1 MILPPAMPGWQAS
14 FPCAG
19 KPDHVQGRFKG
30 PEPRSDTRAA
40 RHESGKLAGAVMQ
53 EAMVKLVWAN
63 LLLQILDGVASY
75 QILSAG
81 VPEFNPLVSYYI
93 ENWGL
98 MGGLFYGKLVG
109 CALVWLIFL
118 LRKRVGPIVVQGLI
132 FVACFYSL
140 LGILL
145 MVKMVSLYV

>member
-1 MILPPAMPGWQAS
+1 MSRGALKDLNPDLIPDRRGMSLAS
-14 FPCAG
+14 WP
-19 KPDHVQGRFKG
+19 
-30 PEPRSDTRAA
+30 
-40 RHESGKLAGAVMQ
+40 GAVMQ
-53 EAMVKLVWAN
+53 DAMVKLVWAN

-132 FVACFYSL
+132 LVACFYSL

-145 MVKMVSLYV
+145 MAKMVSLYV

>member
-1 MILPPAMPGWQAS
+1 MGALKDLNPDLIPDGRGMSLAS
-14 FPCAG
+14 WP
-19 KPDHVQGRFKG
+19 
-30 PEPRSDTRAA
+30 
-40 RHESGKLAGAVMQ
+40 GAVMQ
-53 EAMVKLVWAN
+53 DSMVKLVWAN

-75 QILSAG
+75 QILSTG

-145 MVKMVSLYV
+145 MAKMVALYV

>member
-1 MILPPAMPGWQAS
+1 
-14 FPCAG
+14 
-19 KPDHVQGRFKG
+19 
-30 PEPRSDTRAA
+30 
-40 RHESGKLAGAVMQ
+40 MQ
-53 EAMVKLVWAN
+53 DAMVKLVWAN

-118 LRKRVGPIVVQGLI
+118 LRNRVGPIVVQGLI

-145 MVKMVSLYV
+145 MAKMVSLYV